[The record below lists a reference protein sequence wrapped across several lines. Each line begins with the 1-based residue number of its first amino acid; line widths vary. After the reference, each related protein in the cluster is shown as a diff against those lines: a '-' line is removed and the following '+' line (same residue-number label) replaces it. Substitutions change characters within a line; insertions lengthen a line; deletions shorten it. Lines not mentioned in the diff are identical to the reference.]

1 LVSECT
7 YGNRVHGTFEDIE
20 QELAELVNELS
31 ASGGKMIVP
40 SFAVGRTQLLV
51 YLLHKLFNQN
61 RIPEIPIFVD
71 SPLAV
76 HATEIFRNYPEYLD
90 RETVRVFLDGHEDP
104 FGFRR
109 LKYISDVKDSKQLNG
124 LSYPHIII
132 SASGMAEGGRIL
144 HHLKNNIDNPK
155 CILLFVGYAAQHTL
169 ARKIMDGEEY
179 VKIFG
184 EEHRVRA
191 RIKKMEGFSAHADQR
206 GLLEYITMS
215 RPDKLKHLFLVHG
228 EPDGFNSLSEEL
240 RTMGYSNIKY
250 PAPGERAVIT

>member
-1 LVSECT
+1 
-7 YGNRVHGTFEDIE
+7 
-20 QELAELVNELS
+20 
-31 ASGGKMIVP
+31 
-40 SFAVGRTQLLV
+40 
-51 YLLHKLFNQN
+51 LLHKLFNQN

-90 RETVRVFLDGHEDP
+90 RETVRIFLDGHEDP

-109 LKYISDVKDSKQLNG
+109 LKYIADVKDSKQLNG

-132 SASGMAEGGRIL
+132 SASGMAEGGRVL

-155 CILLFVGYAAQHTL
+155 CVLLFVGYAAQHTL

-206 GLLEYITMS
+206 GLLEYISMS
-215 RPDKLKHLFLVHG
+215 SPQKLKHLFLVHG
-228 EPDGFNSLSEEL
+228 EPDGYSSLSQEL
-240 RTMGYSNIKY
+240 RTMGYGNISY